1 MTPEAVTQ
9 AGLGV
14 GLLEDQVASRESGGA
29 LEPAIASAPEDLA
42 ALAAPPSAL
51 AAVPPLTASPPPLT
65 EELPCLHSA
74 DAAAAIAAAID
85 PFLLANGMSGPFH
98 AAA

>member
-29 LEPAIASAPEDLA
+29 LERAIASAPEDLA

-51 AAVPPLTASPPPLT
+51 AAVPPLTASPPLT

-85 PFLLANGMSGPFH
+85 PFLVTNGMSGPFH
-98 AAA
+98 ASA